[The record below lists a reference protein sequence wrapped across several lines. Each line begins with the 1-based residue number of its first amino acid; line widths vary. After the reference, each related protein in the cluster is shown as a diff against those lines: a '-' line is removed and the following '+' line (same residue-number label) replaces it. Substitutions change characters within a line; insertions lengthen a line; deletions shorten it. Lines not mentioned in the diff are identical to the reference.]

1 MLHRLSSTLLLLSP
15 STILIYSLIGSFL
28 FVKIVRSWLFRGCLL
43 SNTTT
48 PTTTS
53 GGGEKRSRGRKS
65 SNSNTTSSLDD
76 NHNTVAVGDISA
88 RLRSLA
94 ISSRISL
101 AVSVPIIKL
110 VPLENDISSELER
123 VMMMANNNNN
133 DDDEKNNGTDQIMMD
148 VDHENDS
155 MIMKDDTHDATTA
168 AEGEEDPSAGGGE
181 GGDTTK
187 NAIEQ
192 MVETSLTSYSL
203 DCYPYTFSPL
213 LLFTN
218 SGYFDRGYSNY
229 NAVAAFFA
237 PALRELG
244 GGTGDGTTTAGLNNG
259 IGSAG
264 KAGEGVAE
272 EQGNNTNSN
281 KNWTKVEGRNGK
293 REHRNS
299 PHGGGGR
306 NGTTNEDM
314 AATSSSSSAGA
325 SAMDTKDSSTTTD
338 MPPNNY
344 DDGGFNMLHSVIY
357 DNKNLTY
364 DELFHHIIQTSSIV
378 TCCIDAHFTAFPM
391 LNKSTLLYYD
401 PLQPS
406 LLVARTERD
415 VHLAAL
421 YLLMKCHYGDNAHIH
436 ENEKYYTAPTS
447 SRLQNQV

>member
-244 GGTGDGTTTAGLNNG
+244 GGGSTGAGTTTSSGNNG
-259 IGSAG
+259 IGSASN
-264 KAGEGVAE
+264 AREGLAD
-272 EQGNNTNSN
+272 QGNNNNSN
-281 KNWTKVEGRNGK
+281 NWTKVEGRNGK

-378 TCCIDAHFTAFPM
+378 TCCIDAHFTAFQM